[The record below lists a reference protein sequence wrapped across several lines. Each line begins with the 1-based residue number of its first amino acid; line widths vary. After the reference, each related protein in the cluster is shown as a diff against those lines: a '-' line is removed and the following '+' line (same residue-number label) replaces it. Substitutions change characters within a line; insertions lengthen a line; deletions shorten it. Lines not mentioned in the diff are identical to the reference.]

1 MFTLSTHEERAMA
14 ALHSRPLVLIAS
26 TVLLGAVGSMAPI
39 PQAHAAT
46 RLVTSCTDG
55 GAGSLRAAA
64 AAANSGD
71 TIDLRGLACNQITL
85 TSGAILIP
93 DQFIT
98 IVGAGESRIRIDGNR
113 NGRVFTH
120 NGAWPDGNN
129 ATLTLRNLPV
139 QNGLVVGTN
148 PMGGCIYTARHVRLE
163 HVHLRYCTV
172 RPNNPNVRT
181 SFGGGVRSD
190 GNTYLFHAAV
200 YGNRAEQGGN
210 GGGVQ
215 LGGDNL
221 LHIDHSVIYNNWSG
235 NRAGGAAA
243 GRIFMTY
250 STIRDNE
257 AEDISG
263 GIEGGSF
270 AGAHVINKSTISG
283 NVSNRIA
290 GLGFFGGQLLISD
303 STISGNDAFFTP
315 AGVWLEAR
323 GAPITV
329 RNSTITDNTAVEAF
343 AFTAA
348 GVDEYGSI
356 NWQST
361 IIANNFLSGA
371 PSDLWVLLS
380 GGAPGPAVGSDNL
393 IEQCNTSLPSDTLRV
408 DPRLGPLANNGG
420 RTRTHALLE
429 GSPAI
434 DAGNNNAGYA
444 FDQRGEGFQRVVNGR
459 ADIGAFEQQD

>member
-1 MFTLSTHEERAMA
+1 MSRLSARPI
-14 ALHSRPLVLIAS
+14 ALMVSAL
-26 TVLLGAVGSMAPI
+26 LLGTLGTVGAI
-39 PQAHAAT
+39 PGARAAT
-46 RLVTSCTDG
+46 LLVTSCTDG
-55 GAGSLRAAA
+55 GTGSLRAAA

-71 TIDLRGLACNQITL
+71 TLDLRGLACNQITL
-85 TSGAILIP
+85 TSGAIAIT
-93 DQFIT
+93 DQSIT

-120 NGAWPDGNN
+120 AGTWPEGSN
-129 ATLTLRNLPV
+129 ATLTLRNLTV

-148 PMGGCIYTARHVRLE
+148 PGGGCINSARHVRLE

-172 RPNNPNVRT
+172 RTENPNIRST
-181 SFGGGVRSD
+181 YGGGVRAD
-190 GNTYLFHAAV
+190 GNVYLLHSAV
-200 YGNRAEQGGN
+200 YGNRAEQAGD
-210 GGGVQ
+210 GGGV
-215 LGGDNL
+215 LVGGDNL
-221 LHIDHSVIYNNWSG
+221 LHIDHSTIHDNYSG
-235 NRAGGAAA
+235 DRAGGAGA

-250 STIRDNE
+250 STIRDNVSE
-257 AEDISG
+257 NISG
-263 GIEGGSF
+263 GIEGGSY
-270 AGAHVINKSTISG
+270 AGPHVINKSTISG

-315 AGVWLEAR
+315 AGVWLEGR

-343 AFTAA
+343 GLTAA

-356 NWQST
+356 TWQST
-361 IIANNFLSGA
+361 IIANNFLAGA

-380 GGAPGPAVGSDNL
+380 GGGPGPAVGSDNL
-393 IEQCNTSLPSDTLRV
+393 IEQCNSSLPSDTIRA
-408 DPRLGPLANNGG
+408 DPRLAPLANNGG
-420 RTRTHALLE
+420 RTQTHAFLE

-444 FDQRGEGFQRVVNGR
+444 FDQRGEGFPRVVNGR

>member
-1 MFTLSTHEERAMA
+1 M
-14 ALHSRPLVLIAS
+14 
-26 TVLLGAVGSMAPI
+26 
-39 PQAHAAT
+39 
-46 RLVTSCTDG
+46 
-55 GAGSLRAAA
+55 
-64 AAANSGD
+64 
-71 TIDLRGLACNQITL
+71 

-98 IVGAGESRIRIDGNR
+98 IVGAGESRMHIDGNH

-120 NGAWPDGNN
+120 SGTWPDGNN
-129 ATLTLRNLPV
+129 ATLTLRNLTV
-139 QNGLVVGTN
+139 QNGLVIGTN
-148 PMGGCIYTARHVRLE
+148 PGGGCINSSRHVRLE

-172 RPNNPNVRT
+172 RPNNPNIRT
-181 SFGGGVRSD
+181 SFGGGVRAD
-190 GNTYLFHAAV
+190 GNVLLFNSAV
-200 YGNRAEQGGN
+200 YGNRAEQGGD
-210 GGGVQ
+210 GGGIQV
-215 LGGDNL
+215 GGDNL
-221 LHIDHSVIYNNWSG
+221 LHIDHSAIYDNYSG
-235 NRAGGAAA
+235 DRAGGAAA

-250 STIRDNE
+250 STIRDNV
-257 AEDISG
+257 AENISG
-263 GIEGGSF
+263 GIEGGSY

-303 STISGNDAFFTP
+303 STISGNDSFFTP

-329 RNSTITDNTAVEAF
+329 RNSTITDNTAVQAF

-348 GVDEYGSI
+348 GADQYGTI

-371 PSDLWVLLS
+371 PSDLWVQTT
-380 GGAPGPAVGSDNL
+380 GGGPGTAVGSDNL
-393 IEQCNTSLPSDTLRV
+393 IEQCNTTLPIDTLRV
-408 DPRLGPLANNGG
+408 DPRLAPLANNGG
-420 RTRTHALLE
+420 RTRTHAFLE

-434 DAGNNNAGYA
+434 DAGNNNANYA
-444 FDQRGEGFQRVVNGR
+444 FDQRGEGFPRVVNGR

>member
-1 MFTLSTHEERAMA
+1 MSRLSA
-14 ALHSRPLVLIAS
+14 RPLALFAS
-26 TVLLGAVGSMAPI
+26 TLILGSIGSVAIAPE
-39 PQAHAAT
+39 ARAAT
-46 RLVTSCTDG
+46 LLVTTCIDG
-55 GAGSLRAAA
+55 AIGSLRDVA

-71 TIDLRGLACNQITL
+71 VLDIRGLACNQITL
-85 TSGAILIP
+85 TRGPILIS
-93 DQFIT
+93 DEFIT

-120 NGAWPDGNN
+120 SGTWPEGSD
-129 ATLTLRNLPV
+129 ATLTLRNLTV

-148 PMGGCIYTARHVRLE
+148 PGGGCINSLRNVRLE

-172 RPNNPNVRT
+172 RTTNPNIRT
-181 SFGGGVRSD
+181 TFGGGVRAD
-190 GNTYLFHAAV
+190 GNVYLLHTAV
-200 YGNRAEQGGN
+200 YGNRAEQAGD
-210 GGGVQ
+210 GGGV
-215 LGGDNL
+215 LVGGDNL
-221 LHIDHSVIYNNWSG
+221 LYIDHSGIYDNYAG
-235 NRAGGAAA
+235 DRAGGAGA

-250 STIRDNE
+250 STIRDNV
-257 AEDISG
+257 AENISG

-270 AGAHVINKSTISG
+270 VGSHVINKSTISG

-290 GLGFFGGQLLISD
+290 GLGFFGGRLLISD

-329 RNSTITDNTAVEAF
+329 RNSTITDNTAVQAF

-348 GVDEYGSI
+348 GADQYGTI

-371 PSDLWVLLS
+371 PSDLWVQTT
-380 GGAPGPAVGSDNL
+380 GGGPGTAIGSDNL
-393 IEQCNTSLPSDTLRV
+393 IEQSNTSLPSDTLRV
-408 DPRLGPLANNGG
+408 DPRLAPLANNGG
-420 RTRTHALLE
+420 RTRTHALLD

-434 DAGNNNAGYA
+434 DAGNNNANYA
-444 FDQRGEGFQRVVNGR
+444 FDQRGEVFPRVVDGR
-459 ADIGAFEQQD
+459 ADIGAFERQD